1 MRRAIVVAHH
11 DPDGVVDPHVERALA
26 AYRPH
31 ADRLVLVST
40 SVRALP
46 GRLGTV
52 VDDFIPRAN
61 VGYDFGSWAAGLAAL
76 SPAGGFS
83 APGLDEVVCV
93 NDSVWGPL
101 VEPGRLFTDAR
112 VAGADLWGMVLSLQ
126 PPRGGG
132 RAPRPH
138 LQSWFFA
145 ARRPLL
151 DAEAWRGFWEGVGPL
166 PTKHDVVSRLEL
178 GLSESVAAAGFR
190 IAALWDA
197 REEPGASWRDLVPH
211 LSPLHPRRAWRLLR
225 KSRRGHVNPAE
236 LLPVRLLAAGV
247 PYVKVSV
254 PRVNHYGLDTSVV
267 LDALSRAGARGG
279 YDPDLVTAHL
289 ARIGRLG
296 DDRRGHRAG
305 AEAADW
311 KASGGV
317 R

>member
-31 ADRLVLVST
+31 AARLVLVST
-40 SVRALP
+40 SVRSLP
-46 GRLGTV
+46 ERLVGTV
-52 VDDFIPRAN
+52 DEFIPRPN
-61 VGYDFGSWAAGLAAL
+61 VGYDFGSWHAGLAAL

-83 APGLDEVVCV
+83 APGFDEVVCV

-101 VEPGRLFTDAR
+101 VEPGPLFADAR
-112 VAGADLWGMVLSLQ
+112 VAAADLWGMVLSLQ

-151 DAEAWRGFWEGVGPL
+151 DAAAWGGFWEGVGPL

-178 GLSESVAAAGFR
+178 GLSERVAAAGFR

-197 REEPGASWRDLVPH
+197 RDEPAVAWRDLLPH
-211 LSPLHPRRAWRLLR
+211 LSPVHPLRTWRLLR
-225 KSRRGHVNPAE
+225 KSRRGLTNPAE

-254 PRVNHYGLDTSVV
+254 PRVNHYGLDTAVV
-267 LDALSRAGARGG
+267 LAALGRAASGGG
-279 YDPDLVTAHL
+279 YDPSLVAAHL
-289 ARIGRLG
+289 ARIGR
-296 DDRRGHRAG
+296 RRP
-305 AEAADW
+305 
-311 KASGGV
+311 
-317 R
+317 